1 MTVRQANGFE
11 IDDENP
17 MIPLKSFLK
26 MMAIFEH
33 YDPKAWVTMN
43 ERTSGTL
50 FGNEGLGI
58 PMYIL
63 ANVGQ
68 DLEWGK

>member
-43 ERTSGTL
+43 EEL
-50 FGNEGLGI
+50 QELGI